1 MIISLP
7 WENTSFTECKE
18 DRRCVR
24 NLLYCEE
31 SVVVVDYPV
40 CHLLRTQKIQIYSSL
55 FISYTFT
62 YSY

>member
-31 SVVVVDYPV
+31 SVVVVD
-40 CHLLRTQKIQIYSSL
+40 
-55 FISYTFT
+55 
-62 YSY
+62 